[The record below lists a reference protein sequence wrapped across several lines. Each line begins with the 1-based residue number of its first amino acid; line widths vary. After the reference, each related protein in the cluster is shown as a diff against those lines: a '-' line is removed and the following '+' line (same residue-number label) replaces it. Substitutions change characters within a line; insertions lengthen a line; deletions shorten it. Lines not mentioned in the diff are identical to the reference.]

1 MTMTICRSVLF
12 ALLCLG
18 VPALA
23 ADPSI
28 EEKKNRADQE
38 QRVVK
43 MIQEVNKKC
52 QTAIPDA
59 GVMDWSTWK
68 QAREGGH
75 LSAVF
80 CEYGINAVR
89 NLCADKIAQGSIAKS
104 LKKIVC
110 QGDAADKTSAEVRG
124 DTLVLHTSL
133 TTGSA
138 NALQNQARDAVSKNL
153 K

>member
-1 MTMTICRSVLF
+1 MSIRKLALF
-12 ALLCLG
+12 ALLCSAL
-18 VPALA
+18 PAFA
-23 ADPSI
+23 EGESF

-38 QRVVK
+38 ARVAKMVK
-43 MIQEVNKKC
+43 EVNTKC
-52 QTAIPDA
+52 KTAIPDTGA
-59 GVMDWSTWK
+59 MDWSTWK
-68 QAREGGH
+68 AAREGGH

-80 CEYGINAVR
+80 CEYGFNAVR
-89 NLCADKIAQGSIAKS
+89 NLCVDKVAQETIQKS

-110 QGDAADKTSAEVRG
+110 AGDAGDKTSAEIKG

-133 TTGSA
+133 TTTSA